1 MVKPRSSSPSWRRRV
16 NRMATIN
23 LSHYNKEYLPDAQTM
38 RIGIVVS
45 EWNDH
50 ITSNLLK
57 GCLEAFTDCGIP
69 DKNIFV
75 AHVPGSFELALG
87 AKMLFDTHRIE
98 AVICL
103 GCVIREK
110 LLTSILY
117 ATHAPTECNNLHST
131 SASLSSS
138 VCSPTIRKNSPSHAV
153 AEVREIKELKPLW
166 QP

>member
-1 MVKPRSSSPSWRRRV
+1 
-16 NRMATIN
+16 MATIN
-23 LSHYNKEYLPDAQTM
+23 LSHYNKEHLPDAQTM

-57 GCLEAFTDCGIP
+57 GCLEALTDCGIP
-69 DKNIFV
+69 DKNILV

-103 GCVIREK
+103 GCVIRGETAHFDFVCNACANGVQQLALSIGKPVIFGVLTDDTEEQSIARSGGSKGNKGTEAAITAIKMIGLQRELEK
-110 LLTSILY
+110 
-117 ATHAPTECNNLHST
+117 NN
-131 SASLSSS
+131 
-138 VCSPTIRKNSPSHAV
+138 
-153 AEVREIKELKPLW
+153 W
-166 QP
+166 

>member
-1 MVKPRSSSPSWRRRV
+1 
-16 NRMATIN
+16 MATIN
-23 LSHYNKEYLPDAQTM
+23 LSHYNKEHLPDAQTM

-45 EWNDH
+45 ECNDH

-57 GCLEAFTDCGIP
+57 GCLEALTDCGIP

-103 GCVIREK
+103 GCVIRGETAHFDFVCNACANGVQQLALNIGKPVIFGVLTDDTEEQSIARSGGSKGNKGTEAAVTAIKMIGLQRELEK
-110 LLTSILY
+110 
-117 ATHAPTECNNLHST
+117 NN
-131 SASLSSS
+131 
-138 VCSPTIRKNSPSHAV
+138 
-153 AEVREIKELKPLW
+153 W
-166 QP
+166 